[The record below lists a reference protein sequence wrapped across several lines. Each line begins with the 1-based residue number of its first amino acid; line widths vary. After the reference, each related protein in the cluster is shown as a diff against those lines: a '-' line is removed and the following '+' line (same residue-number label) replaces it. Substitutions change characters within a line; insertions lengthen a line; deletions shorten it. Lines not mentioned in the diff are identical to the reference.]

1 MEKKPLQN
9 ERIKKCLA
17 RISALSDMVPGVIII
32 HSIPELKVE
41 YMSPQGLRDLGI
53 SLEELQNLGPEY
65 HERFFNP
72 EDSKVYVPRI
82 LALIEGRTSDESISF
97 FQQVRTGT
105 GGCWRWHFSSLK
117 ILMRDEL
124 NKPLLTI
131 TTSFPVDPLTHV
143 TSKVAR
149 ILNENSFL
157 RQHFH
162 KFSKL
167 GKREREVLR
176 LMAMGQ
182 PSCEIASQL
191 FIAHST
197 VETHRK
203 NIRQKLRI
211 TSHYDISQYAQAF
224 DLL

>member
-1 MEKKPLQN
+1 MKKNILPD

-17 RISALSDMVPGVIII
+17 QIAATADMVPGVIIV
-32 HSIPELKVE
+32 HSLPELRVE

-53 SLEELQNLGPEY
+53 SFEELQNLGPEY
-65 HERFFNP
+65 HNRFFNP
-72 EDSKVYVPRI
+72 EDAKLYVPRI
-82 LALIEGRTSDESISF
+82 RAFIEDRTTDESMTF

-105 GGCWRWHFSSLK
+105 GGSWRWHFSCLK

-157 RQHFH
+157 RQHLH
-162 KFSKL
+162 NFSKL

-182 PSCEIASQL
+182 ASCEIASQL

-203 NIRQKLRI
+203 NIRHKLKI